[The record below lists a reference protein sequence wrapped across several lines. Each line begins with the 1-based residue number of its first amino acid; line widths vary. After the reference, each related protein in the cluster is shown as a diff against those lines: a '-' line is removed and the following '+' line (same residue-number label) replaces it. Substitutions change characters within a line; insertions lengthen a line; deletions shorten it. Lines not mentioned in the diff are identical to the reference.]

1 MPSIALLHIALLLVD
16 KILDELPDLDEEFE
30 EPFEL
35 LPPDDEVQLIILTVC
50 SGLNGTVEVL
60 PIILL
65 LLQLL
70 DTFC

>member
-35 LPPDDEVQLIILTVC
+35 LPPDDEVQLIILMVC
-50 SGLNGTVEVL
+50 S
-60 PIILL
+60 
-65 LLQLL
+65 
-70 DTFC
+70 